1 VGNLGF
7 GRFGGLV
14 CHWSLVEELN
24 INMSN
29 AYKIT
34 RLDPKVKMLE
44 VNGETKTVVVE
55 LVVGVNAEADDGYA
69 DYIDG
74 KVSTPLDPD
83 NFIEFDLLTQEWAMA
98 IADAHIEEH
107 DWHASLDRMIEAKR
121 LRALHKPFAWQ
132 VQTEAE

>member
-24 INMSN
+24 KNMSN
-29 AYKIT
+29 TYKTI

-83 NFIEFDLLTQEWAMA
+83 NFIEFDLLTQEWATA
-98 IADAHIEEH
+98 VADAHIEEH

-121 LRALHKPFAWQ
+121 LRALHKPFSWQ
-132 VQTEAE
+132 VQEETE

>member
-1 VGNLGF
+1 
-7 GRFGGLV
+7 
-14 CHWSLVEELN
+14 
-24 INMSN
+24 MSN

-34 RLDPKVKMLE
+34 RLDPKVKQLE

-55 LVVGVNAEADDGYA
+55 LVVGVNAEAEDGYA

-83 NFIEFDLLTQEWAMA
+83 NFIAFESLTQEWAMA
-98 IADAHIEEH
+98 IADAHIGEH
-107 DWHASLDRMIEAKR
+107 DWHASLDSMIEAKR

-132 VQTEAE
+132 VQEETE